1 LFQLLLKLLRAYDDD
16 VAMLALEAITSLAA
30 PPHSHRS
37 LTYSRHVTAMH
48 RVSSN
53 CIPLFQIVEAVN
65 WSFPVIA
72 ENFLS
77 PDYEITQKHI
87 RLDFDMS
94 QRPKVYGS
102 DASSD
107 LNPAI
112 NQSVFA
118 VPNIQTDPRSNAEII
133 HESWLPHKFKFA
145 LMWRIRM
152 QRRMCSLEGRVTIL
166 KQQYRAIHLLL
177 CCHPNSSVL
186 SHFFQ
191 DKTDLLRDFVFMLR
205 TGPGSSE
212 YYKYEESIPL
222 ELRLIACQCL
232 TAIVGSRDTSAVS
245 VMGRFSWLQHD
256 LGVNRGQYMGLL
268 PCILR
273 SSTSFLNALS
283 TSGVEAA
290 LAADSTPRG
299 DGLKRSI
306 SDDSVYS
313 ETPRSKSQ
321 SSDAVRDRLL
331 WTECVLILTMALI
344 SVSNALPALV
354 ENGFIA
360 LLLSVVRAVP
370 CLARSNQE
378 VYVTG
383 LITQLLEMSLSAH
396 QLALTVFKDMC
407 GVDALLD
414 RLMGELTLLSTVPEI
429 LDEAGGTAAAGTPLP
444 GGRGKRKR
452 RRTDNV
458 SSNSATASVT
468 MVTAPVSTD
477 LSISRS
483 ACTGAVKVLIHS
495 ILSTFSL
502 YLQEGG
508 DNRQGQILR
517 GPLFASAF
525 AVLFR
530 SSTALTASLMTP
542 SFAVFG
548 EVINN
553 DPSILSHMLSNGLCG
568 SAIDAMMRESK
579 VRVS

>member
-1 LFQLLLKLLRAYDDD
+1 
-16 VAMLALEAITSLAA
+16 MLALEAITSLAS
-30 PPHSHRS
+30 PPQSHRS
-37 LTYSRHVTAMH
+37 LTFSRHVTAMH

-53 CIPLFQIVEAVN
+53 CIPLFQIVEALN

-77 PDYEITQKHI
+77 SDYEITQKHI
-87 RLDFDMS
+87 RLEFDMS

-102 DASSD
+102 DPSSD
-107 LNPAI
+107 MSSTI
-112 NQSVFA
+112 NQSVYA
-118 VPNIQTDPRSNAEII
+118 VPNIQTDPRTNAEIV

-152 QRRMCSLEGRVTIL
+152 QRRMCSLQGRVEIL
-166 KQQYRAIHLLL
+166 KQQYRAILLLL

-222 ELRLIACQCL
+222 DLRILACQCL

-290 LAADSTPRG
+290 LATDSTPRG
-299 DGLKRSI
+299 EGLKRCLSEDSI
-306 SDDSVYS
+306 TS
-313 ETPRSKSQ
+313 ESARVKSQ
-321 SSDAVRDRLL
+321 SSDVVHDRLQ
-331 WTECVLILTMALI
+331 WTECVLTLTMALI

-354 ENGFIA
+354 ENGLIA
-360 LLLSVVRAVP
+360 LLLSVMRATP
-370 CLARSNQE
+370 CLVRSKQE

-383 LITQLLEMSLSAH
+383 LVTQLLEMSLSAH

-407 GVDALLD
+407 GVDVLLE
-414 RLMGELTLLSTVPEI
+414 RLIGELTLLSSVPDTVQ
-429 LDEAGGTAAAGTPLP
+429 DTAGTPLP
-444 GGRGKRKR
+444 GGGRGKRKR
-452 RRTDNV
+452 RRTDNL
-458 SSNSATASVT
+458 SSNSATASASIAHVA
-468 MVTAPVSTD
+468 APTD
-477 LSISRS
+477 LTIAKAS
-483 ACTGAVKVLIHS
+483 CNGAVRVLIHS

-502 YLQEGG
+502 YLQEGA

-517 GPLFASAF
+517 GPLFASLYS
-525 AVLFR
+525 VLFK

-542 SFAVFG
+542 TFAVFG

-553 DPSILSHMLSNGLCG
+553 DPSILSHMLSNGLCAA
-568 SAIDAMMRESK
+568 AIDAMMRDSK
-579 VRVS
+579 VRFRYTLVERHC